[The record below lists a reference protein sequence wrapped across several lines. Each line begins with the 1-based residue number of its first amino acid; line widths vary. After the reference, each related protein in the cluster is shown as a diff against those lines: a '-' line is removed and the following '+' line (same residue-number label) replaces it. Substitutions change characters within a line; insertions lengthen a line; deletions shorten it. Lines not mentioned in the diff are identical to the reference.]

1 MRLKR
6 IEGERKML
14 DTVLTIKLKKN
25 SRSKRCC
32 FYGTFR
38 VWLGI
43 WPRANI
49 SVAYGKCCFFFFFIP
64 CMYEILAH
72 IITKVLF
79 YFFNLTLGL
88 LSLTLSIKL
97 RKRLKIMKESR
108 RYYNIIIVLIDYFIF
123 FSYIIIVF
131 YLISPHD

>member
-1 MRLKR
+1 MCLKR

-14 DTVLTIKLKKN
+14 DTVLTLKLKKIQDQN
-25 SRSKRCC
+25 DVVFMGLSG
-32 FYGTFR
+32 FD
-38 VWLGI
+38 LGFDLGQT
-43 WPRANI
+43 
-49 SVAYGKCCFFFFFIP
+49 SVLLMESAVFFFFFIP

-108 RYYNIIIVLIDYFIF
+108 RNYNIIIVLIDYFIF